1 MKKSSSITA
10 LKSIISLVI
19 LYALFSKIDIS
30 ALWEKMCSV
39 NPGIVLLGACIFIGV
54 QCVSTYRWSIILE
67 KDVDI
72 PYRNLL
78 SIYFIGMFF
87 NNFLPTM
94 IGGDAVKGYYLYKV
108 TGKGGASLAS
118 IFMDRYSGFTA
129 LIFIVLAGLVAG
141 YPLIKDTG
149 LPIVLGIFVAGYFLL
164 SLVLWVD
171 VMHGWMLHLLKRTRL
186 HRVAEKIDNF
196 YNVLMSYKKFHKMLV
211 KIFLYSL
218 VVQIGVI
225 IGYYVIARGLQIDI
239 PLGYFFIF
247 IPLTTTASMFPL
259 SLSGLGVREGAFVL
273 LFTMIGATQE
283 EALSLSLLWFAIV
296 VSVSILGGVE
306 YIKAGGRKELRTS

>member
-19 LYALFSKIDIS
+19 LYALFLKIDIS
-30 ALWEKMCSV
+30 SLWEKMRSV
-39 NPGIVLLGACIFIGV
+39 HPGIVLLGACIFIGV

-108 TGKGGASLAS
+108 TGKGASLAS

-171 VMHGWMLHLLKRTRL
+171 AMHGWMLNLLKRTRL

-211 KIFLYSL
+211 KIFLYSM
-218 VVQIGVI
+218 VVQIGGI
-225 IGYYVIARGLQIDI
+225 IGYYVIARGLQIDV

-247 IPLTTTASMFPL
+247 ILSPRPLRCSPFPFP
-259 SLSGLGVREGAFVL
+259 V
-273 LFTMIGATQE
+273 
-283 EALSLSLLWFAIV
+283 
-296 VSVSILGGVE
+296 
-306 YIKAGGRKELRTS
+306 